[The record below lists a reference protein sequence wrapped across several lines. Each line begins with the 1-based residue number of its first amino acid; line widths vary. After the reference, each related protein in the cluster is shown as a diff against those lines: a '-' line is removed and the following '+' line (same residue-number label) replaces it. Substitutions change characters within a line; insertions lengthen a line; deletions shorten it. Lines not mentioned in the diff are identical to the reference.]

1 MITEHQEVARYRVA
15 EQLRAAEARAQRHA
29 RIGDDSK
36 TRTSGPRHGL
46 ATALRRLADRLQPAS
61 PRPPRAAPPG
71 AGLPGPDRAGHPS
84 PAPRPPPRHRPLNRP
99 MNATPTARL

>member
-46 ATALRRLADRLQPAS
+46 ATALRRLADRLEPAS
-61 PRPPRAAPPG
+61 RALTEP
-71 AGLPGPDRAGHPS
+71 AGRVQPHGH
-84 PAPRPPPRHRPLNRP
+84 HRGTGLSIVR
-99 MNATPTARL
+99 